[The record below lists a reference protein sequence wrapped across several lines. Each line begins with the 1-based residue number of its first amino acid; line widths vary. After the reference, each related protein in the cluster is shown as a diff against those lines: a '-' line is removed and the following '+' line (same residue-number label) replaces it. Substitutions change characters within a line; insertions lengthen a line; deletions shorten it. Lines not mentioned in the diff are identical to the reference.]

1 MLRHRL
7 HDPRLD
13 DLHLVDRLPP
23 DIAERTADRIRH
35 ETVAEV
41 RLGDE
46 ADRLLALQE
55 EVQSDGDD
63 LAAIPAPGVLSGSQ
77 VRGIMSKAPIGG
89 LIGAAM
95 GALIGL
101 IPMADLGVGSRVGLW
116 ALVGALFGAASGFVF
131 GGGRQPELEG
141 RVRDSSPEISITVH
155 APDLATAEAADAVL
169 TDGDH
174 EAAARAR
181 RRARLGEQHAF
192 DPMTADGRP
201 SEQDLR
207 DGRAARDV

>member
-23 DIAERTADRIRH
+23 DIAERTAERLRH
-35 ETVAEV
+35 ETAAEV

-46 ADRLLALQE
+46 ADQLLALQE

-77 VRGIMSKAPIGG
+77 VRGVVSKAPI
-89 LIGAAM
+89 
-95 GALIGL
+95 
-101 IPMADLGVGSRVGLW
+101 GVGSRVGLW
-116 ALVGALFGAASGFVF
+116 VLVGALFGAASGFVF

-141 RVRDSSPEISITVH
+141 RVRDSSPEITITVH
-155 APDLATAEAADAVL
+155 APDLVTAEAADAVL

-181 RRARLGEQHAF
+181 HRARQGEQHAF
-192 DPMTADGRP
+192 DPLTADGRP

-207 DGRAARDV
+207 DGRTAGDV